1 MSLFGAPGGPGN
13 ERAGNDDFRYDE
25 LKRTRPPMTDSPTP
39 GRHRSHKAPR
49 RRGLIGPI
57 VSALSVLLAIGPVVW
72 VMTARDGSAV
82 ADDDATKVLNV
93 SEDNSGPAAGD
104 DAGSAGRTGKPKVT
118 VTATLPNG
126 VTTTI
131 TPTGTPALGS
141 AESTTST
148 PASSGV
154 PTTVISTVPAD
165 GVETVTV
172 TPSKPRKTAT
182 GGHKPKP
189 PSKPTKTPTKTV
201 TTEPTPNDPPP
212 PPGGGGTSS
221 QERQVLD
228 LTNAAR
234 RNQGCGPLSL
244 DDSLVK
250 AAGSH
255 ASDMVRRHYM
265 DHTNPDGQDPGDRM
279 AAAGWHGSGWGEN
292 IAAGYDSAQRVFS
305 AWMNSDGH
313 RSNIL
318 NCRFTKIGIGYDP
331 GQVKSQW
338 GPGSW
343 VQDFGRG

>member
-1 MSLFGAPGGPGN
+1 
-13 ERAGNDDFRYDE
+13 
-25 LKRTRPPMTDSPTP
+25 MTDSPTP
-39 GRHRSHKAPR
+39 GRHRSSRRRAPR
-49 RRGLIGPI
+49 RSGLIGPI

-82 ADDDATKVLNV
+82 ADDDPTKVLNV
-93 SEDNSGPAAGD
+93 SEDNSGPASVQD
-104 DAGSAGRTGKPKVT
+104 TSSAGEGSGKPKVT

-131 TPTGTPALGS
+131 TPTGTPMLGS

-154 PTTVISTVPAD
+154 PATVVSTAPGDPAT
-165 GVETVTV
+165 TVTV
-172 TPSKPRKTAT
+172 TPSTARTTSGGGNRPR
-182 GGHKPKP
+182 P
-189 PSKPTKTPTKTV
+189 KPTKTPTRTV
-201 TTEPTPNDPPP
+201 TTEPTPDDPPP
-212 PPGGGGTSS
+212 PPGGGGTNA

-234 RNQGCGPLSL
+234 RQQGCRPLTL
-244 DDSLVK
+244 DDSLVE

-265 DHTNPDGQDPGDRM
+265 DHTNPDGKDPGDRI
-279 AAAGWHGSGWGEN
+279 AAAGFRGNGWGEN
-292 IAAGYDSAQRVFS
+292 IAAGYDSAQRVFA

-313 RSNIL
+313 RANIL
-318 NCRFTKIGIGYDP
+318 NCKFNRIGIGFDP

-343 VQDFGRG
+343 VQDFGRVS